1 MTLEEKILRRI
12 PLEILLAACVLA
24 APVAFIFDALTSIFV
39 LAGAAVSAAA
49 FIWLRESLGK
59 ALLKGKKDA
68 LKTGI
73 ILYTLRLLL
82 IIGVFL
88 IIIFL
93 FPKKILAFA
102 AGFSTVIPVF
112 LVEGVRAL
120 ASSRPWKN

>member
-12 PLEILLAACVLA
+12 PLEILLVACVLA

-39 LAGAAVSAAA
+39 LAGAAVSAAG

-82 IIGVFL
+82 IIGAFL

-102 AGFSTVIPVF
+102 AGFSTVIPAI
-112 LVEGVRAL
+112 LAEGVRAL